1 MQAESLL
8 LIYNYNT
15 MDWQQIT
22 EIEVSYRTT
31 ISSSE
36 RPRITDSQ
44 DAYKLLLQS
53 WDQNKIEL
61 IEQFKVLFLN
71 RDNKVLGVYDVS
83 SGGLTDILVDP
94 RLIFAAAL
102 KANAVSIILAH
113 NHPSG
118 NVKPSR
124 ADKDLTAKIKQAGEI
139 LAIDVIDHVIITKES
154 FLSLADEGL
163 L

>member
-1 MQAESLL
+1 
-8 LIYNYNT
+8 

-22 EIEVSYRTT
+22 EIEVSYKTKL
-31 ISSSE
+31 SSSD

-124 ADKDLTAKIKQAGEI
+124 ADKDLTARIKQGGEL
-139 LAIDVIDHVIITKES
+139 LAIDVIDHVIVTKDG

>member
-1 MQAESLL
+1 
-8 LIYNYNT
+8 

-22 EIEVSYRTT
+22 EIEVSYKTT
-31 ISSSE
+31 LSSSE
-36 RPRITDSQ
+36 RPRITDAQ
-44 DAYKLLLQS
+44 DAYRILLQS
-53 WDQNKIEL
+53 WNKDKIEL
-61 IEQFKVLFLN
+61 VEQFKVLFLN

-102 KANAVSIILAH
+102 KANAVSVILAH

-118 NVKPSR
+118 NVRPSR
-124 ADKDLTAKIKQAGEI
+124 ADRELTARIKQGGEL
-139 LAIDVIDHVIITKES
+139 LAIDVIDHIIITKDG

>member
-1 MQAESLL
+1 MKEN
-8 LIYNYNT
+8 IINT
-15 MDWQQIT
+15 VEWQEIT
-22 EIEVSYRTT
+22 EIEVIYKTT
-31 ISSSE
+31 VSSSS
-36 RPRITDSQ
+36 RPRITDSK
-44 DAYKLLLQS
+44 DAYKILFNS
-53 WDQNKIEL
+53 WDKNKIEL
-61 IEQFKVLFLN
+61 IEQFKALFLN
-71 RDNKVLGVYDVS
+71 RDNKVLGIYDVS

-124 ADKDLTAKIKQAGEI
+124 ADKELTNRIKQGGEL
-139 LAIDVIDHVIITKES
+139 LAIDVIDHVIITKDG

>member
-1 MQAESLL
+1 
-8 LIYNYNT
+8 

-22 EIEVSYRTT
+22 EIEVSYKTT
-31 ISSSE
+31 LSSSE
-36 RPRITDSQ
+36 RPRITDAQ
-44 DAYKLLLQS
+44 DAYRILLQS
-53 WDQNKIEL
+53 WNKDKIEL
-61 IEQFKVLFLN
+61 VEQFKVLFLN

-102 KANAVSIILAH
+102 KANAVSVILAH

-124 ADKDLTAKIKQAGEI
+124 ADRELTSRIKQGGEL
-139 LAIDVIDHVIITKES
+139 LAIDVIDHIIITKDG